1 MLTKLVDKHLKK
13 HLYNRVQIRPCY
25 LVVSLCCQQVLTT
38 TSTPTSETFK
48 NFYKITCK
56 SG

>member
-48 NFYKITCK
+48 SFYKITCK